1 MTGPER
7 PGRRTWFDP
16 IERVFGRIAVARH
29 HYRHRLAR
37 ATDPIDRERVMP
49 HRLLHPGD
57 ERPGPRGDVLAGQD
71 GDDLGHRECGGRVKG
86 DDLGMCMR
94 RAQHRGVGGAG
105 TFPHVVGEAPAHGEQ
120 RGVLDALHRAP
131 DEAGRGS
138 RGVGW
143 AWHAIGGSGDDS

>member
-7 PGRRTWFDP
+7 ARRRTRFDP

-71 GDDLGHRECGGRVKG
+71 GDDLGHRERGGRVKG
-86 DDLGMCMR
+86 DDQG
-94 RAQHRGVGGAG
+94 
-105 TFPHVVGEAPAHGEQ
+105 APAVPKACPTTCLRQ
-120 RGVLDALHRAP
+120 S
-131 DEAGRGS
+131 GS
-138 RGVGW
+138 SRKYTPSCFHASAERPLSPISVG
-143 AWHAIGGSGDDS
+143 AVTDST